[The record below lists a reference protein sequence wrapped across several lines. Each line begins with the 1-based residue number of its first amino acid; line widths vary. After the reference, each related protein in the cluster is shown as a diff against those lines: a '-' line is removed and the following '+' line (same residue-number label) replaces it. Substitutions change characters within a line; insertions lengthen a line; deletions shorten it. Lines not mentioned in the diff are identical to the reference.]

1 MKQLSV
7 NSTHKATLVTSFP
20 KFPIVNKQKKISKK
34 TQVQATT
41 RVYLVKLLGLLSM
54 PTIQLLMN
62 QVLVKVQQQINLIAQ
77 HIEWITGETTSHIHL
92 LNRLTTKIQVQGNTS
107 HTRKRETTSRAD
119 FWLRKLYMFL
129 SVVWTREIVTNSKAP
144 KYLVQELT

>member
-1 MKQLSV
+1 M
-7 NSTHKATLVTSFP
+7 HKATLVTSFP
-20 KFPIVNKQKKISKK
+20 KYLIVNKQKKISKK

-77 HIEWITGETTSHIHL
+77 HIE
-92 LNRLTTKIQVQGNTS
+92 
-107 HTRKRETTSRAD
+107 
-119 FWLRKLYMFL
+119 
-129 SVVWTREIVTNSKAP
+129 
-144 KYLVQELT
+144 